1 MDLLAKLRLSS
12 VGIWRYRSRS
22 NDASQIVDTSQFRN
36 HIQQESVDNHQLT
49 DSFLQNDGR
58 TKGLAGADQMIL
70 RIKHQLNQVFH

>member
-49 DSFLQNDGR
+49 DSFLQNDG
-58 TKGLAGADQMIL
+58 
-70 RIKHQLNQVFH
+70 